1 MKFKFESNE
10 GNNFYLDDINLYEG
24 APSNTIV
31 VGLNE
36 NMESINNVSLFPN
49 PTDSEINISFN
60 LAQTAKVK
68 VELTDLQ
75 GKIIQNSLIHA
86 NEGGNLII
94 LPVES
99 LSSGTYFAVL
109 NLNGQKSTYKF
120 VVK

>member
-1 MKFKFESNE
+1 MNWV
-10 GNNFYLDDINLYEG
+10 
-24 APSNTIV
+24 V
-31 VGLNE
+31 VGL
-36 NMESINNVSLFPN
+36 IFPN
-49 PTDSEINISFN
+49 PTDSEINISFDV
-60 LAQTAKVK
+60 LQSSQMS

-75 GKIIQNSLIHA
+75 GKVIQKSIIHA

-99 LSSGTYFAVL
+99 LSSGSYFAVL